1 MAEQRLKDMECA
13 FDTSG
18 SDQDLIRLNH
28 AQAEHLRAL
37 ADEESFWK
45 QRARV
50 KWLHDGDR
58 NTKFFHASTVE
69 KRSRLRIT
77 RIKDDAGH
85 WLEEAS
91 QISQHAVD
99 FFHNLLTQHSANVDK
114 ATFGPFLDSIPSL
127 ITLEDNQA
135 LLRPVSMDE
144 VRHAVFSMDPD
155 SSPGCDGYP
164 GSFYRHCWDIISTDV
179 FMAVQEFFVGVPL
192 PRIISST
199 LIVLLPKKQSPNTF
213 ADFRPISLC
222 NFINKVFT
230 RLLCDRLSAVLPK
243 LISEEQSAFLK
254 GREIS
259 DNILLAQEVVS
270 HLHRRTRG
278 HNLIFKMDMVK
289 AFDRVSWP
297 FLRRLLLA
305 FGFDPHLVA
314 IIMGNLSRSWFSI
327 LLNGATAGFFQSSCG
342 LKQGDPLSPLL
353 FIMLS
358 EVLSRGLKTLLHA
371 NKIATYALPR
381 NAPVLTHLC
390 FADDLIIFTKGLRRS
405 LSALFNFLHSYEQV
419 TGQLISKMKS
429 SFYVSRR
436 CSTAHIRLISQLTG
450 IQKSELP
457 FGYLGATLF
466 HGRRKSVYFQPLV
479 QKISSKLLGWKKKM
493 LSPGGRLILIRHV
506 LQAIPTHLL
515 AAMHPTTAV
524 IHQIDRFC
532 SGFIWGSTVD
542 QPRRIWRR
550 WEALAFPVLENGV
563 GVRRLQDIHAAFSC
577 KLLWKIRT
585 QRGLWAS
592 YVNHVSVSHSCM
604 RSRLQAVQD
613 LVDDNIC
620 VRIGAGDYLFW
631 TSNWLGTGCLSRFS
645 PSPSVPDLVLN
656 AAFHN
661 EEWQVHLFA
670 DELPA
675 AALTEVLR
683 TKLLFVPI
691 ADCLVWKCAPAGSF
705 TVSSAYDLVRQRQP
719 ELSVFRH
726 LWRPE
731 VPLRISIFGWK
742 LLNGLLPF
750 GDVLHSLGVQMPTR
764 CPFCEH
770 ADTIPHAFLYCP
782 QAAALWFYFAAFF
795 RLQLPPPGAGL
806 WAVMVAFWED
816 TGPVSTVLR
825 LLPLLIVWSLWK
837 ARTSML
843 HAL

>member
-1 MAEQRLKDMECA
+1 
-13 FDTSG
+13 
-18 SDQDLIRLNH
+18 
-28 AQAEHLRAL
+28 
-37 ADEESFWK
+37 
-45 QRARV
+45 
-50 KWLHDGDR
+50 
-58 NTKFFHASTVE
+58 
-69 KRSRLRIT
+69 
-77 RIKDDAGH
+77 
-85 WLEEAS
+85 
-91 QISQHAVD
+91 
-99 FFHNLLTQHSANVDK
+99 
-114 ATFGPFLDSIPSL
+114 
-127 ITLEDNQA
+127 
-135 LLRPVSMDE
+135 
-144 VRHAVFSMDPD
+144 
-155 SSPGCDGYP
+155 
-164 GSFYRHCWDIISTDV
+164 
-179 FMAVQEFFVGVPL
+179 
-192 PRIISST
+192 
-199 LIVLLPKKQSPNTF
+199 
-213 ADFRPISLC
+213 
-222 NFINKVFT
+222 
-230 RLLCDRLSAVLPK
+230 
-243 LISEEQSAFLK
+243 
-254 GREIS
+254 
-259 DNILLAQEVVS
+259 
-270 HLHRRTRG
+270 
-278 HNLIFKMDMVK
+278 
-289 AFDRVSWP
+289 
-297 FLRRLLLA
+297 
-305 FGFDPHLVA
+305 
-314 IIMGNLSRSWFSI
+314 
-327 LLNGATAGFFQSSCG
+327 
-342 LKQGDPLSPLL
+342 
-353 FIMLS
+353 
-358 EVLSRGLKTLLHA
+358 
-371 NKIATYALPR
+371 
-381 NAPVLTHLC
+381 
-390 FADDLIIFTKGLRRS
+390 
-405 LSALFNFLHSYEQV
+405 
-419 TGQLISKMKS
+419 
-429 SFYVSRR
+429 
-436 CSTAHIRLISQLTG
+436 
-450 IQKSELP
+450 
-457 FGYLGATLF
+457 
-466 HGRRKSVYFQPLV
+466 
-479 QKISSKLLGWKKKM
+479 M

-532 SGFIWGSTVD
+532 SGCFWGSTVD

-620 VRIGAGDYLFW
+620 VRIGAGDSLFW

-843 HAL
+843 HALYILLPTC